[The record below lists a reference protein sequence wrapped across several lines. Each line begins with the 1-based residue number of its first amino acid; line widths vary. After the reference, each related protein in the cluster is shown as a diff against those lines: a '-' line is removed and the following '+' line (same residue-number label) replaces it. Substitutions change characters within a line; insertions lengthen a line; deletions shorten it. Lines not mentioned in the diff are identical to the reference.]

1 MDTWKHLV
9 GDRSFI
15 SDLGKNQEAEIA
27 GTKTVLGRYAVWVSV
42 PETDR
47 HRIVE
52 VGDDLSALM
61 EKYDVPSELVLKLGS
76 FMPDSVFGRRNGK
89 DIHHFEMNQ
98 RGQNIAGAD
107 LIILPE
113 RLFART
119 IPFD

>member
-15 SDLGKNQEAEIA
+15 SDLGRNQEADIA

-42 PETDR
+42 PETDK

-61 EKYDVPSELVLKLGS
+61 EKYNVPSELVLKLGS
-76 FMPDSVFGRRNGK
+76 FMP
-89 DIHHFEMNQ
+89 
-98 RGQNIAGAD
+98 
-107 LIILPE
+107 
-113 RLFART
+113 
-119 IPFD
+119 